1 MNDEE
6 SLSLEMY
13 LKTRRES
20 DASMDAKV
28 EEHKQRI
35 IEEDGLAQPAQ
46 RAPALSSGPVT
57 VSVELQ
63 LAVADKDNARLR
75 KGWAEAQIQRW
86 RLARSRLGI
95 TGDMT
100 IWPEGSGRADP
111 SMLARMLSTVYGRE
125 VTIEEAIALE
135 DTTR

>member
-1 MNDEE
+1 MTDDRPLMEI
-6 SLSLEMY
+6 LRA
-13 LKTRRES
+13 KR
-20 DASMDAKV
+20 DADPALAALVEKAKA
-28 EEHKQRI
+28 EI
-35 IEEDGLAQPAQ
+35 IEEDGLAPPAQ
-46 RAPALSSGPVT
+46 RAPQLASGPVT

>member
-1 MNDEE
+1 VTDDRPLMEI
-6 SLSLEMY
+6 LRA
-13 LKTRRES
+13 KR
-20 DASMDAKV
+20 DADPALAALVEKAKA
-28 EEHKQRI
+28 EI
-35 IEEDGLAQPAQ
+35 IEEDGLAPPAQ
-46 RAPALSSGPVT
+46 RAPQLASGPVT